1 MYVYSYVVELHN
13 DGQNTIILPL
23 DCVLFQICRFP
34 SFKSTPE
41 CRTVNVIGFLN
52 WRPSGSNLTIGA
64 TIKLSRSGGWSFF
77 GKTIDTDT
85 NSSLGIALWG
95 ICRLTP
101 KSSSSRT
108 ASSAVTVLDTMHIH
122 AENSEKTS
130 SFIKASRISI
140 TRWNKSGS
148 CSSSASA
155 NRPIHFGSLIS
166 SKVSINRSTA
176 WVRPWAVSI
185 LSTSREASSHR
196 TSFAIL
202 VGARSRCISVWNLRI
217 TARHKSSIF
226 GKPKYDRN
234 LKKKK

>member
-1 MYVYSYVVELHN
+1 MDIRGHRVMFEQKLITTFYVLLL
-13 DGQNTIILPL
+13 GW
-23 DCVLFQICRFP
+23 VLFQICRFF
-34 SFKSTPE
+34 SFKSVPE
-41 CRTVNVIGFLN
+41 CRTVRVNGFLN
-52 WRPSGSNLTIGA
+52 WRPSGSNLTTGA
-64 TIKLSRSGGWSFF
+64 TIKLSPSMSSGGWSIF
-77 GKTIDTDT
+77 GETIDIDT
-85 NSSLGIALWG
+85 NSSLGIAPWG
-95 ICRLTP
+95 ISRITP
-101 KSSSSRT
+101 KSSSLRI

-122 AENSEKTS
+122 AENFAKTS
-130 SFIKASRISI
+130 SFMKASRISI

-196 TSFAIL
+196 TSFEIL

-217 TARHKSSIF
+217 TARHRSSIF
-226 GKPKYDRN
+226 GKPKYGRN
-234 LKKKK
+234 